1 LAAWLIIFAGHM
13 AYTAIVSDAALVMVM
28 ASALLLAAVVVAPQ
42 LRNDFLKARGLVW
55 VVAPFAVTIGVAA
68 LTLTDVVKSAVHPIW
83 AYSGISPGRISVD
96 PSSTIVEII
105 KLLGMGCLFLVGTA
119 TGISGRRLRYA
130 INILLIF
137 GAVLAVWSVAG
148 HLTHTISETHPWR
161 LEGHFLHPNTAGTFF
176 AVMLVVALTKISPSL
191 KARAKDRALLVSVYG
206 SGALLFV
213 VSLLMTQSRGAA
225 AAGMAGILFVGV
237 ASLTEGGV
245 KQRRSVWIG
254 LAVGAAVVVALFFA
268 GNQLIDRLLAAQQD
282 SALRSEIWRRH
293 FEAFQAAPWFGY
305 GLGTSETVH
314 RTLLSVSN
322 FGTFGTVHS
331 IYNVYLQW
339 LEQAGIV
346 GAAPMF
352 LTIAAIVVQLIGGWT
367 ASQRSRWALTG
378 LIAVDVV
385 FLVHG
390 ASDFALESSSM
401 AMMWAYLLGLQ
412 FSAAQASERS

>member
-1 LAAWLIIFAGHM
+1 
-13 AYTAIVSDAALVMVM
+13 
-28 ASALLLAAVVVAPQ
+28 
-42 LRNDFLKARGLVW
+42 
-55 VVAPFAVTIGVAA
+55 
-68 LTLTDVVKSAVHPIW
+68 
-83 AYSGISPGRISVD
+83 
-96 PSSTIVEII
+96 
-105 KLLGMGCLFLVGTA
+105 
-119 TGISGRRLRYA
+119 
-130 INILLIF
+130 
-137 GAVLAVWSVAG
+137 
-148 HLTHTISETHPWR
+148 
-161 LEGHFLHPNTAGTFF
+161 
-176 AVMLVVALTKISPSL
+176 MLVVALTKISPSL

-352 LTIAAIVVQLIGGWT
+352 LTIAAIVVQVIGGWT
-367 ASQRSRWALTG
+367 ARQRSRWALTG